1 MGFFGW
7 GRGGAISSANF
18 EGVWEG
24 REGASF
30 AGGLGSVGPH
40 ILTKKAPVLLEVFLP
55 PLQEDAGAGKKNRR
69 HGWLSL
75 LWGGGER
82 ATYFLPPM
90 RSAKTLPHIKHG

>member
-55 PLQEDAGAGKKNRR
+55 PLQEDAGAGKKQAPRLVVLALGRR
-69 HGWLSL
+69 GKGHLFSSSN
-75 LWGGGER
+75 
-82 ATYFLPPM
+82 AFSQNPTPY
-90 RSAKTLPHIKHG
+90 